1 MPFVDNSRQL
11 TANCF
16 MCMDRKILIVD
27 DEVDIREI
35 LQFNLENA
43 GFNVECAASAEEALA
58 MLTPDFALILLD
70 VMMHGMS
77 GFEMAQVLR
86 QEKNNQTP
94 IIFLTAKDTQ
104 EDLLTG
110 FSAGADDYIPKP
122 FSIQEVI
129 ARVTAVLRRSV
140 TQERP
145 VAQQSLL
152 KVGKVEIDQQ
162 RKAVTVDGQSVQ
174 FSKKE
179 FEILNLLAS
188 NQGSI
193 FSREDL
199 INELWKDAPYVLD
212 RTVDVHIA
220 RIRSKL
226 GVCKAYLTNRS
237 GYGYT
242 FNPID

>member
-1 MPFVDNSRQL
+1 
-11 TANCF
+11 
-16 MCMDRKILIVD
+16 MDRKILIVD

-43 GFNVECAASAEEALA
+43 GFNVECAASAEEALE

-77 GFEMAQVLR
+77 GFEMAQMLR

-122 FSIQEVI
+122 FSIHEVI
-129 ARVTAVLRRSV
+129 ARVTAVLRRSAAAG
-140 TQERP
+140 TP
-145 VAQQSLL
+145 AATQSLL

-162 RKAVTVDGQSVQ
+162 KKTVAVDGQPVQ

-226 GVCKAYLTNRS
+226 GACKSYLTNRS

-242 FNPID
+242 FNPVD

>member
-1 MPFVDNSRQL
+1 
-11 TANCF
+11 
-16 MCMDRKILIVD
+16 MDRKILIVD

-43 GFNVECAASAEEALA
+43 GFNVECASSAEEALEK
-58 MLTPDFALILLD
+58 LTPDFALILLD

-77 GFEMAQVLR
+77 GFQMAQLLR
-86 QEKNNQTP
+86 NERDDHTP

-104 EDLLTG
+104 DDLLTG
-110 FSAGADDYIPKP
+110 FSSGADDYIPKP

-129 ARVTAVLRRSV
+129 ARVTAVLRRTAKV
-140 TQERP
+140 DKP
-145 VAQQSLL
+145 AAAQNVL

-162 RKAVTVDGQSVQ
+162 RKAVTVEGQPVQ

-226 GVCKAYLTNRS
+226 GVCKGYLTNRS

>member
-1 MPFVDNSRQL
+1 MNR
-11 TANCF
+11 
-16 MCMDRKILIVD
+16 RILVVD
-27 DEVDIREI
+27 DEIDIRDI

-43 GFNVECAASAEEALA
+43 GFNVDTASSAEEALE
-58 MLTPDFALILLD
+58 MLTPDHALILLD

-77 GFEMAQVLR
+77 GFQMAQVLR
-86 QEKNNQTP
+86 GERNDQTP

-104 EDLLTG
+104 NDLLTG

-122 FSIQEVI
+122 FSIQVVI
-129 ARVTAVLRRSV
+129 ARVTAVLRRTSNN
-140 TQERP
+140 TGAS
-145 VAQQSLL
+145 AQNAGIV
-152 KVGKVEIDQQ
+152 KVGKVEINQE
-162 RKAVTVDGQSVQ
+162 KKSVCVDGTLVQ

-188 NQGSI
+188 NIGKI

-226 GVCKAYLTNRS
+226 GSCKGYLTNRS

-242 FNPID
+242 FNSLD

>member
-1 MPFVDNSRQL
+1 
-11 TANCF
+11 
-16 MCMDRKILIVD
+16 MDKTILIVD
-27 DEVDIREI
+27 DEADIRDI
-35 LQFNLENA
+35 LQFNLENH
-43 GFNVECAASAEEALA
+43 GFNIETAASAEEALE
-58 MLTPDFALILLD
+58 MLSDRHKLILLD
-70 VMMHGMS
+70 VMMGGMS
-77 GFEMAQVLR
+77 GFQMAQILR
-86 QEKNNQTP
+86 NERNDQTP

-104 EDLLTG
+104 DDLLTG
-110 FSAGADDYIPKP
+110 FSSGADDYIPKP

-129 ARVTAVLRRSV
+129 ARVTAVLRRSMS
-140 TQERP
+140 
-145 VAQQSLL
+145 VAAPSVASGDCI
-152 KVGKVEIDQQ
+152 KVGKVEIDNQ
-162 RKAVTVDGQSVQ
+162 RKVVTVDGQPVQ

-188 NQGSI
+188 NPGSI

-226 GVCKAYLTNRS
+226 GVCKSYLTNRS

-242 FNPID
+242 FNIVD

>member
-1 MPFVDNSRQL
+1 MER
-11 TANCF
+11 
-16 MCMDRKILIVD
+16 RILVVD
-27 DEVDIREI
+27 DEVDIRDI

-43 GFNVECAASAEEALA
+43 GFNVDSAASAEEALEI
-58 MLTPDFALILLD
+58 LSPEHALILLD

-77 GFEMAQVLR
+77 GFQMAQLLR
-86 QEKNNQTP
+86 NERKDQTP

-110 FSAGADDYIPKP
+110 FSSGADDYIPKP

-129 ARVTAVLRRSV
+129 ARVTAVLRRTAMV
-140 TQERP
+140 QEKPAARQD
-145 VAQQSLL
+145 VLV
-152 KVGKVEIDQQ
+152 VGKVEIDQV
-162 RKAVTVDGQSVQ
+162 RKVVKVDGTPVQ

-188 NQGSI
+188 NLGTI

-199 INELWKDAPYVLD
+199 INEVWKDAPYVLD

-226 GVCKAYLTNRS
+226 GVCKGYLTNRS

-242 FNPID
+242 FNSID